1 MANAS
6 KTISR
11 LCNARKILLELLSS
25 RGYDVDGYANFGVN
39 EVNAMY
45 THKQLDMLVEIK
57 GEPKSKG
64 SKSKGDKG
72 DKGEKGNKDKEDEK
86 ENKKTYVKFH
96 LEKTLNVS
104 HINDLIED
112 LYVLGVGGEIGGT
125 GLSANAND
133 TVLTE
138 KDTLIIITKQEIKT
152 MNQVLNQLFLQGRFI
167 VLLSLDRLQFNILN
181 HQYVPSHTILSD
193 NEVDEMMKKYNV
205 REKSQLP
212 DISRYDPVALAIG
225 MRPGEVCKIDRP
237 SKSAISSLY
246 YRVCTQ

>member
-64 SKSKGDKG
+64 SKS
-72 DKGEKGNKDKEDEK
+72 KGEKGNKDKEDEK

>member
-1 MANAS
+1 MASNAS

-11 LCNARKILLELLSS
+11 LYTARKTLLELLSS
-25 RGYDVDGYANFGVN
+25 RGYDVEGYANFGVN

-57 GEPKSKG
+57 GEHKSKG
-64 SKSKGDKG
+64 SKSNSEK
-72 DKGEKGNKDKEDEK
+72 EKGKKDKDV

-96 LEKTLNVS
+96 LEKTLSVS

-125 GLSANAND
+125 GVSANAND

-152 MNQVLNQLFLQGRFI
+152 MNQIVNQLFLQGRFI

-193 NEVDEMMKKYNV
+193 DEVGEIMKKYNV
-205 REKSQLP
+205 MEKTQLP

-225 MRPGEVCKIDRP
+225 MRPGEVCSIDRP

>member
-11 LCNARKILLELLSS
+11 LYTARKTLLELLST
-25 RGYDVDGYANFGVN
+25 RGYDVEGYANFGVN

-57 GEPKSKG
+57 GEQKSKG

-72 DKGEKGNKDKEDEK
+72 EKGKNDKDVVET

-96 LEKTLNVS
+96 LEKTLSVS

-152 MNQVLNQLFLQGRFI
+152 MNQVLNQLSLQGRFI

-181 HQYVPSHTILSD
+181 HQYVPNHTILSD
-193 NEVDEMMKKYNV
+193 HEVVEMMKKYNV
-205 REKSQLP
+205 MEKSQLP

-225 MRPGEVCKIDRP
+225 MRPGEVCSIDRP

>member
-1 MANAS
+1 MASNAS

-11 LCNARKILLELLSS
+11 LYNARKTLLELLST
-25 RGYDVDGYANFGVN
+25 RGYDVEGYANFGVN

-57 GEPKSKG
+57 GEQKSKG
-64 SKSKGDKG
+64 SKSKG
-72 DKGEKGNKDKEDEK
+72 EKGNKDKDVVET

-96 LEKTLNVS
+96 LEKTLSVS

-152 MNQVLNQLFLQGRFI
+152 MNQVLNQLSLQGRFI

-181 HQYVPSHTILSD
+181 HQYVPNHTILSND
-193 NEVDEMMKKYNV
+193 EVVEMMKKYNV
-205 REKSQLP
+205 MEKSQLP

-225 MRPGEVCKIDRP
+225 MRPGEVCSIDRP

>member
-11 LCNARKILLELLSS
+11 LYTARKTLLELLST
-25 RGYDVDGYANFGVN
+25 RGYDVEGYANFGVN

-45 THKQLDMLVEIK
+45 THKQLDMLVEMK
-57 GEPKSKG
+57 GEQKSKG
-64 SKSKGDKG
+64 TKSKGE
-72 DKGEKGNKDKEDEK
+72 KGEKGNKNKNDEK

-96 LEKTLNVS
+96 LEKTLSVS

-112 LYVLGVGGEIGGT
+112 LYVLGVGGDIGGT
-125 GLSANAND
+125 GVSANAND
-133 TVLTE
+133 TVLTD

-152 MNQVLNQLFLQGRFI
+152 MNQVSNQLFLQGRFI

-181 HQYVPSHTILSD
+181 HQYVPRHTILSD
-193 NEVDEMMKKYNV
+193 DEVGEMMKKYNV
-205 REKSQLP
+205 MEKSQLP

-225 MRPGEVCKIDRP
+225 MRPGEVCSIDRP

>member
-6 KTISR
+6 KIISR
-11 LCNARKILLELLSS
+11 LYTARKTLLELLST
-25 RGYDVDGYANFGVN
+25 RGYEVEGYANFGVN

-57 GEPKSKG
+57 GEQKSKG
-64 SKSKGDKG
+64 SKSKG
-72 DKGEKGNKDKEDEK
+72 EKGNKDKDDET

-96 LEKTLNVS
+96 LEKTLSVS

-193 NEVDEMMKKYNV
+193 DKVGEMMKTYNV
-205 REKSQLP
+205 MEKSQLP
-212 DISRYDPVALAIG
+212 DISRYDPVALTIG
-225 MRPGEVCKIDRP
+225 MRPGEVCSIDRP

>member
-1 MANAS
+1 MASNAS

-11 LCNARKILLELLSS
+11 LYTARKILLELLSS
-25 RGYDVDGYANFGVN
+25 RDYDVEGYANFGVN

-45 THKQLDMLVEIK
+45 THKQLDMLVEQK
-57 GEPKSKG
+57 AKG

-72 DKGEKGNKDKEDEK
+72 EKGNKGKDDDEK

-96 LEKTLNVS
+96 LEKTLSTS
-104 HINDLIED
+104 HISDLIED

-125 GLSANAND
+125 GVSANAND

-181 HQYVPSHTILSD
+181 HQYVPRHTILND
-193 NEVDEMMKKYNV
+193 DEVGEMMKKYNV
-205 REKSQLP
+205 MEKSQLP

-225 MRPGEVCKIDRP
+225 MRPGEVCIIDRP
-237 SKSAISSLY
+237 SKSAISSPY

>member
-6 KTISR
+6 KIISR
-11 LCNARKILLELLSS
+11 LYTARKTLLELLST
-25 RGYDVDGYANFGVN
+25 RGYEVEGYANFGVN

-57 GEPKSKG
+57 GEQKSKG
-64 SKSKGDKG
+64 SKSKGE
-72 DKGEKGNKDKEDEK
+72 KGEKGNKDKDVVET

-96 LEKTLNVS
+96 LEKTLSVS

-181 HQYVPSHTILSD
+181 HQYVPNHTILSD
-193 NEVDEMMKKYNV
+193 HEVVEMMKKYNV
-205 REKSQLP
+205 MEKSQLP

-225 MRPGEVCKIDRP
+225 MRPGEVCSIDRP

>member
-1 MANAS
+1 MASNAS

-11 LCNARKILLELLSS
+11 LYTARKTLLELLST
-25 RGYDVDGYANFGVN
+25 RGYDVEGYANFGVN

-45 THKQLDMLVEIK
+45 THKQLDMLVEMK
-57 GEPKSKG
+57 EEPKSKG

-72 DKGEKGNKDKEDEK
+72 EKGSKDKDVVET

-96 LEKTLNVS
+96 LEKTLSVS
-104 HINDLIED
+104 HVNDLIED

-181 HQYVPSHTILSD
+181 HQYVPTHTILSD
-193 NEVDEMMKKYNV
+193 HEVVEMMKKYNV
-205 REKSQLP
+205 MEKSQLP

-225 MRPGEVCKIDRP
+225 MRPGEVCSIDRP

>member
-1 MANAS
+1 MASNAS

-11 LCNARKILLELLSS
+11 LYTARKILLELLSS
-25 RGYDVDGYANFGVN
+25 RDYDVEGYANFGVN

-45 THKQLDMLVEIK
+45 THKQLDMLVEQK
-57 GEPKSKG
+57 AKG

-72 DKGEKGNKDKEDEK
+72 EKGNKGKDDDEK

-96 LEKTLNVS
+96 LEKTLSTS
-104 HINDLIED
+104 HISDLIED

-125 GLSANAND
+125 GVSANAND

-181 HQYVPSHTILSD
+181 HQYVPRHTILND
-193 NEVDEMMKKYNV
+193 DEVGEMMKKYNV
-205 REKSQLP
+205 MEKSQLP

-225 MRPGEVCKIDRP
+225 MRPGEVCRIDRP
-237 SKSAISSLY
+237 SKSAISSPY

>member
-6 KTISR
+6 KIISR
-11 LCNARKILLELLSS
+11 LYTARKTLLELLSS
-25 RGYDVDGYANFGVN
+25 RGYEVEGYANFGVN

-57 GEPKSKG
+57 GEPKTKG
-64 SKSKGDKG
+64 SKSKGEKG
-72 DKGEKGNKDKEDEK
+72 KGEKANKDKDDET
-86 ENKKTYVKFH
+86 ENNKTYVKFH
-96 LEKTLNVS
+96 LEKTLSVS

-193 NEVDEMMKKYNV
+193 DEVVEMMKKYNIM
-205 REKSQLP
+205 EKSQLP

-225 MRPGEVCKIDRP
+225 MRPGEVCSIDRP

>member
-6 KTISR
+6 KIISR
-11 LCNARKILLELLSS
+11 LYTARKTLLELLST
-25 RGYDVDGYANFGVN
+25 RGYEVEGYANFGVN

-72 DKGEKGNKDKEDEK
+72 EKGNKGKDKDDEK

-138 KDTLIIITKQEIKT
+138 KDTLTIITKQEIKT

-193 NEVDEMMKKYNV
+193 DEVGEMMKKYNV
-205 REKSQLP
+205 MEKSQLP

>member
-6 KTISR
+6 KIISR
-11 LCNARKILLELLSS
+11 LYTARKTLLELLST
-25 RGYDVDGYANFGVN
+25 RGYEVEGYANFGVN

-57 GEPKSKG
+57 GEQKSKG

-72 DKGEKGNKDKEDEK
+72 EKGNKDKDVVET

-96 LEKTLNVS
+96 LEKTLSVS

-181 HQYVPSHTILSD
+181 HQYVPSHTILSND
-193 NEVDEMMKKYNV
+193 EVGEMMKKYNV
-205 REKSQLP
+205 MEKSQLP

-225 MRPGEVCKIDRP
+225 MRPGEVCSIDRP

>member
-11 LCNARKILLELLSS
+11 LCTARKILLELLSS

-64 SKSKGDKG
+64 SKP
-72 DKGEKGNKDKEDEK
+72 KGEKGNKGKDKDDEK
-86 ENKKTYVKFH
+86 EDKKTYIKFH

-225 MRPGEVCKIDRP
+225 MRPGEVCSIDRP

>member
-11 LCNARKILLELLSS
+11 LYTARKTLLELLST
-25 RGYDVDGYANFGVN
+25 RGYDVEGYANFGVN

-45 THKQLDMLVEIK
+45 THKQLDMLVEMK
-57 GEPKSKG
+57 GEQKSKG
-64 SKSKGDKG
+64 TTKS
-72 DKGEKGNKDKEDEK
+72 KGEKGNKDKDKDDEK

-96 LEKTLNVS
+96 LEKTLSVS

-112 LYVLGVGGEIGGT
+112 LYVLGVGGDIGGT

-152 MNQVLNQLFLQGRFI
+152 MNQVSNQLFLQGRFI

-181 HQYVPSHTILSD
+181 HQYVPNHTILSE

-205 REKSQLP
+205 IEKSQLP

-225 MRPGEVCKIDRP
+225 MRPGEVCRIDRP

>member
-6 KTISR
+6 KIISR
-11 LCNARKILLELLSS
+11 LYTARKTLLELLSS
-25 RGYDVDGYANFGVN
+25 RGYEVEGYANFGVN

-57 GEPKSKG
+57 GEPKTKG
-64 SKSKGDKG
+64 SKSKGEKG
-72 DKGEKGNKDKEDEK
+72 KGEKANKDKDDET

-96 LEKTLNVS
+96 LEKTLSVS

-193 NEVDEMMKKYNV
+193 DEVVEMMKKYNV
-205 REKSQLP
+205 MEKSQLP

-225 MRPGEVCKIDRP
+225 MRPGEVCSIDRP

>member
-11 LCNARKILLELLSS
+11 LYTARKTLLELLST
-25 RGYDVDGYANFGVN
+25 RGYDVEGYANFGVN

-45 THKQLDMLVEIK
+45 THKQLDMLVEMK
-57 GEPKSKG
+57 GEQKSKG
-64 SKSKGDKG
+64 TTKSKGE
-72 DKGEKGNKDKEDEK
+72 KGEKGNKNKDDEK

-96 LEKTLNVS
+96 LEKTLSVS

-112 LYVLGVGGEIGGT
+112 LYVLGVGGDIGGT
-125 GLSANAND
+125 GVSANAND
-133 TVLTE
+133 TVLTD

-152 MNQVLNQLFLQGRFI
+152 MNQVSNQLFLQGRFI

-181 HQYVPSHTILSD
+181 HQYVPRHTILSD
-193 NEVDEMMKKYNV
+193 DEVGEMMKKYNV
-205 REKSQLP
+205 MEKSQLP

-225 MRPGEVCKIDRP
+225 MRPGEVCSIDRP

>member
-1 MANAS
+1 MASNAS

-11 LCNARKILLELLSS
+11 LYTARKTLLELLSS
-25 RGYDVDGYANFGVN
+25 RGYDVEGYANFGVN

-57 GEPKSKG
+57 GEHKSKG
-64 SKSKGDKG
+64 SKSNSEK
-72 DKGEKGNKDKEDEK
+72 EKGKKDKDV

-96 LEKTLNVS
+96 LEKTLSVS

-125 GLSANAND
+125 GVSANAND

-152 MNQVLNQLFLQGRFI
+152 MNQIVNQLFLQGRFI

-181 HQYVPSHTILSD
+181 HQYVPRHTILSD
-193 NEVDEMMKKYNV
+193 DEVGEIMKKYNV
-205 REKSQLP
+205 MEKTQLP

-225 MRPGEVCKIDRP
+225 MRPGEVCSIDRP

>member
-1 MANAS
+1 MASNAS

-11 LCNARKILLELLSS
+11 LYTARKTLLELLST
-25 RGYDVDGYANFGVN
+25 RGYDVEGYANFGVN

-57 GEPKSKG
+57 GEQKSKG
-64 SKSKGDKG
+64 SKSKG
-72 DKGEKGNKDKEDEK
+72 EKGKKDKDVVET

-96 LEKTLNVS
+96 LEKTLSVS

-152 MNQVLNQLFLQGRFI
+152 MNQFVNQLFLQGRFI

-181 HQYVPSHTILSD
+181 HQYVPTHTILSND
-193 NEVDEMMKKYNV
+193 EVGEIMKKYNV
-205 REKSQLP
+205 MEKSQLP

-225 MRPGEVCKIDRP
+225 MRPGEVCSIDRP

>member
-11 LCNARKILLELLSS
+11 LYTARKTLLELLST
-25 RGYDVDGYANFGVN
+25 RGYDVEGYSNFGVN

-45 THKQLDMLVEIK
+45 THKQLDMLVEMK
-57 GEPKSKG
+57 GEHKSKG
-64 SKSKGDKG
+64 ATKS
-72 DKGEKGNKDKEDEK
+72 KGEKGDKNKDKDDEK

-96 LEKTLNVS
+96 LEKTLSVS

-112 LYVLGVGGEIGGT
+112 LYVLGVGGDIGGT

-133 TVLTE
+133 TVLTD

-152 MNQVLNQLFLQGRFI
+152 MNQVSNQLFLQGRFI

-181 HQYVPSHTILSD
+181 HQYVPRHTILSD
-193 NEVDEMMKKYNV
+193 DEVGEMMKKYNV
-205 REKSQLP
+205 MEKSQLP

-225 MRPGEVCKIDRP
+225 MRPGEVCSIDRP

>member
-1 MANAS
+1 MASNAS

-11 LCNARKILLELLSS
+11 LYTARKTLLELLST
-25 RGYDVDGYANFGVN
+25 RGYDVEGYANFGVN

-57 GEPKSKG
+57 GEQKSKG

-72 DKGEKGNKDKEDEK
+72 EKGNKDKDVVET

-96 LEKTLNVS
+96 LEKTLSVS

-152 MNQVLNQLFLQGRFI
+152 MNQVLNQLSLQGRFI

-181 HQYVPSHTILSD
+181 HQYVPNHTILSD
-193 NEVDEMMKKYNV
+193 HEVVEMMKKYNV
-205 REKSQLP
+205 MEKSQLP

-225 MRPGEVCKIDRP
+225 MRPGEVCSIDRP

>member
-6 KTISR
+6 KIISR
-11 LCNARKILLELLSS
+11 LYTARKTLLELLSS
-25 RGYDVDGYANFGVN
+25 RGYEVEGYANFGVN

-57 GEPKSKG
+57 GEPKTKG
-64 SKSKGDKG
+64 SKSKGEKG
-72 DKGEKGNKDKEDEK
+72 KGEKANKDKDDEE

-96 LEKTLNVS
+96 LEKTLSVS

-193 NEVDEMMKKYNV
+193 DKVGEMMKTYNV
-205 REKSQLP
+205 MEKSQLP

-225 MRPGEVCKIDRP
+225 MRPGEVCSIDRP

>member
-11 LCNARKILLELLSS
+11 LYTARKTLLELLST
-25 RGYDVDGYANFGVN
+25 RGYDVEGYANFGVN

-64 SKSKGDKG
+64 SKP
-72 DKGEKGNKDKEDEK
+72 KGEKGNKGKDKDDEK
-86 ENKKTYVKFH
+86 EDKKTYIKFH

>member
-6 KTISR
+6 KIISR
-11 LCNARKILLELLSS
+11 LYTARKTLLELLSS
-25 RGYDVDGYANFGVN
+25 RGYEVEGYANFGVN

-57 GEPKSKG
+57 GEPKTKG
-64 SKSKGDKG
+64 SKSKGEKG
-72 DKGEKGNKDKEDEK
+72 KGEKANKDKDDET

-96 LEKTLNVS
+96 LEKTLSVS
-104 HINDLIED
+104 HISDLIED

-193 NEVDEMMKKYNV
+193 DKVGEMMKTYNV
-205 REKSQLP
+205 MEKSQLP

-225 MRPGEVCKIDRP
+225 MRPGEVCSIDRP

>member
-11 LCNARKILLELLSS
+11 LYTARKTLLELLST
-25 RGYDVDGYANFGVN
+25 RGYDVEGYVNFGVN

-64 SKSKGDKG
+64 SKSKG
-72 DKGEKGNKDKEDEK
+72 ERGNKDKDKDDEK
-86 ENKKTYVKFH
+86 ENKKTYIKFH
-96 LEKTLNVS
+96 LEKTLSVS

-112 LYVLGVGGEIGGT
+112 LYVLGVGGDIGGT

-133 TVLTE
+133 TVLTD

-152 MNQVLNQLFLQGRFI
+152 MNQVSNQLFLQGRFI

-181 HQYVPSHTILSD
+181 HQYVPRHTILSND
-193 NEVDEMMKKYNV
+193 EVGEMMKKYNV
-205 REKSQLP
+205 MEKSQLP

-225 MRPGEVCKIDRP
+225 MRPGEVCSIDRP

>member
-6 KTISR
+6 KIISR
-11 LCNARKILLELLSS
+11 LYTARKTLLELLSS
-25 RGYDVDGYANFGVN
+25 RGYEVEGYANFGVN

-57 GEPKSKG
+57 GEPKTKG
-64 SKSKGDKG
+64 SKSKGEKG
-72 DKGEKGNKDKEDEK
+72 KGEKANKDKDDET

-96 LEKTLNVS
+96 LEKTLSVS

-152 MNQVLNQLFLQGRFI
+152 MNQVSNQLFLQGRFI

-193 NEVDEMMKKYNV
+193 DKVGEMMKTYNV
-205 REKSQLP
+205 MEKSQLP

-225 MRPGEVCKIDRP
+225 MRPGEVCSIDRP

>member
-6 KTISR
+6 KIISR
-11 LCNARKILLELLSS
+11 LYTARKTLLELLST
-25 RGYDVDGYANFGVN
+25 RGYEVEGYANFGVN

-57 GEPKSKG
+57 GEPKTKG
-64 SKSKGDKG
+64 SKSKG
-72 DKGEKGNKDKEDEK
+72 EKGKDEKANKDKEDET
-86 ENKKTYVKFH
+86 ENNKTYVKFH
-96 LEKTLNVS
+96 LEKTLSVS

-193 NEVDEMMKKYNV
+193 DEVVEMMKKYNV
-205 REKSQLP
+205 MEKSQLP

-225 MRPGEVCKIDRP
+225 MRPGEVCSIDRP

>member
-11 LCNARKILLELLSS
+11 LYTARKTLLELLST
-25 RGYDVDGYANFGVN
+25 RGYDVEGYANFGVN

-45 THKQLDMLVEIK
+45 THKQLDMLVEMK
-57 GEPKSKG
+57 GEQKSKG
-64 SKSKGDKG
+64 TTKSKGE
-72 DKGEKGNKDKEDEK
+72 KGEKGNKNKNDEK

-96 LEKTLNVS
+96 LEKTLSVS

-112 LYVLGVGGEIGGT
+112 LYVLGVGGDIGGT
-125 GLSANAND
+125 GVSANAND
-133 TVLTE
+133 TVLTD

-152 MNQVLNQLFLQGRFI
+152 MNQVSNQLFLQGRFI

-181 HQYVPSHTILSD
+181 HQYVPRHTILSD
-193 NEVDEMMKKYNV
+193 DEVGEMMKKYNV
-205 REKSQLP
+205 MEKSQLP

-225 MRPGEVCKIDRP
+225 MRPGEVCSIDRP

>member
-11 LCNARKILLELLSS
+11 LYTARKTLLELLSS
-25 RGYDVDGYANFGVN
+25 RGYEVEGYANFGVN

-64 SKSKGDKG
+64 SKSKGE
-72 DKGEKGNKDKEDEK
+72 KGEKANKDKDDEK

-96 LEKTLNVS
+96 LEKTLSVS

-112 LYVLGVGGEIGGT
+112 LYVLGVGGDIGGT

-133 TVLTE
+133 TVLTD

-152 MNQVLNQLFLQGRFI
+152 MNQVSNQLFLQGRFI

-181 HQYVPSHTILSD
+181 HQYVPRHTILSND
-193 NEVDEMMKKYNV
+193 EVGEMMKKYNV
-205 REKSQLP
+205 MEKSQLP

-225 MRPGEVCKIDRP
+225 MRPGEVCSIDRP